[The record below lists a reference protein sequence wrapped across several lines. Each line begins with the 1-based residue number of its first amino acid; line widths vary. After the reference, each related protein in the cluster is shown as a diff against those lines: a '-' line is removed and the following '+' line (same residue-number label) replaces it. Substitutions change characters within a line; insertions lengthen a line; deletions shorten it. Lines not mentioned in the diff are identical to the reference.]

1 MLDDCIFDTEP
12 QCQGQEFSGSGY
24 AADCQLIE
32 SMASILFECNPSL
45 VLSFMKA
52 TGVSFDSYSQYLSVV
67 VCPTFFWVTGP
78 GTVMRGLGRWPH
90 DLRKCGPPSL

>member
-24 AADCQLIE
+24 AACCQLVE
-32 SMASILFECNPSL
+32 GMASDLFESNPSL

-52 TGVSFDSYSQYLSVV
+52 AGVSFGSYSQYLSVI
-67 VCPTFFWVTGP
+67 VCPTFFWVTEP
-78 GTVMRGLGRWPH
+78 GAV
-90 DLRKCGPPSL
+90 